1 MVRCGSP
8 LSTALTQV
16 SELPLRETGVGGT
29 LHTFM
34 VVDGAWGR
42 GEMFRAYGIR
52 QSEQQGRDRG
62 ICGLERRVLGG
73 TYVGGR
79 INCCI

>member
-34 VVDGAWGR
+34 VVDGTWGR
-42 GEMFRAYGIR
+42 GEMFRVYGIR
-52 QSEQQGRDRG
+52 QSGTEGGREESVDRREG
-62 ICGLERRVLGG
+62 FLEG
-73 TYVGGR
+73 TNVGGG
-79 INCCI
+79 